1 MLVGLALVV
10 AVVSFVMAE
19 VDEVAEVTDL
29 VLVVVVVEVLV
40 LVVVV
45 VVVVVKIDLAVVD
58 SFGFVLDI
66 VALDSIEVGLA
77 EIFNHPNFTI
87 LFFGFIVFV
96 AGLVVLKIVCIVA
109 VAQR

>member
-10 AVVSFVMAE
+10 AVVGFVMAE

-29 VLVVVVVEVLV
+29 VLVVVVVVVEVL
-40 LVVVV
+40 VV

>member
-10 AVVSFVMAE
+10 AVVGFVMTE

-29 VLVVVVVEVLV
+29 VLVVVVVVVEVL
-40 LVVVV
+40 VV

-58 SFGFVLDI
+58 SFGFVFDI

>member
-10 AVVSFVMAE
+10 AVVGFVMAE

-40 LVVVV
+40 
-45 VVVVVKIDLAVVD
+45 VVVVKIDLAVVD

-66 VALDSIEVGLA
+66 VALNSIEVGLA

-87 LFFGFIVFV
+87 LFFCFIVFL